1 MKGLNTYAV
10 SKRSGASDCKHCVT
24 LGIAKDPRTS
34 SIQTSTTLGDLNKC
48 SCWGVRLWGGDITGI
63 QKRRSGAYRVD
74 LVKITLGFLYD
85 NSFKRKVFKFTK
97 MQKPLR
103 NYPPALKLSD
113 SRSLLPMLILLP

>member
-48 SCWGVRLWGGDITGI
+48 SCWGARLWECSDNE
-63 QKRRSGAYRVD
+63 AYRKGD
-74 LVKITLGFLYD
+74 LGLTELIW
-85 NSFKRKVFKFTK
+85 FK
-97 MQKPLR
+97 LH
-103 NYPPALKLSD
+103 
-113 SRSLLPMLILLP
+113 